1 MRILRV
7 NISSLNS
14 NLLPKEIKLSP
25 NHDTCKLLKLNKK
38 MPLVSPHF

>member
-7 NISSLNS
+7 TIPSLNS
-14 NLLPKEIKLSP
+14 NLLPAEIKLSP
-25 NHDTCKLLKLNKK
+25 NHDSCKLLKLNKK